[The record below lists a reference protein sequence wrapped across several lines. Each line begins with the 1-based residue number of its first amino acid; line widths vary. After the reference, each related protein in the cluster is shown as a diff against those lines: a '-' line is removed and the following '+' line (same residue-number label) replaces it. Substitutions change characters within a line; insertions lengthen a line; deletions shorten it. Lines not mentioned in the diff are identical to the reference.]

1 MIDAEFRKNVTAGR
15 VKVAI
20 LAYVFSWN
28 LRTRCAS
35 LEGKKAEGEEKKTER
50 MTMNLR
56 GNKHLFVFGTLSE
69 VWEKTLLII

>member
-28 LRTRCAS
+28 LRTRSAS
-35 LEGKKAEGEEKKTER
+35 LEGKKTGGEEEEKK
-50 MTMNLR
+50 N
-56 GNKHLFVFGTLSE
+56 GTNDYE
-69 VWEKTLLII
+69 PTGQ

>member
-1 MIDAEFRKNVTAGR
+1 MF
-15 VKVAI
+15 
-20 LAYVFSWN
+20 FSWN
-28 LRTRCAS
+28 VRTRSAS
-35 LEGKKAEGEEKKTER
+35 LEGKKTGGEEEEKKTER